1 MAKDLRFKIKQNLK
15 MFLQNIYLPIVY
27 RANSLKP
34 VDEGLVV
41 FADCHHKKRPESMA
55 RLVSAAKA
63 KRELKVLEWYRDFSE
78 MSAYAQFSDSVA
90 FMRLY
95 ARARA
100 VVICDNFLPV
110 ASCKKRKKTKVIQL
124 WHGPGAFKK
133 FGYDS
138 DDDIPSFYKGNVYK
152 NYDLVTVSGT
162 KCVEPFTSA
171 MRQPE
176 GVVRPI
182 GISRMDSC
190 VREVYKDK
198 CISQFYEKYPE
209 ARGKKILLWAPTFRG
224 NAGRPYLCGLEE
236 MEALKKSLSEDWFVI
251 LSIHPHLIP
260 HLNREDLKTKLPTER
275 MIPVCDVF
283 VTDYSSIMYDACLLK
298 KKMLMF
304 APDLEEFAKSRGT
317 YMQPSDF
324 PGEIITDGK
333 KLKEAVIRTYEA
345 YDLSKQEKFIDDWL
359 TACDGH
365 ATERILD
372 FIMED
377 K

>member
-1 MAKDLRFKIKQNLK
+1 MAKDLRFKIKQDMK
-15 MFLQNIYLPIVY
+15 MFLQNIYLPMVY
-27 RANSLKP
+27 KLNSFKP
-34 VDEGLVV
+34 VDEALVV
-41 FADCHHKKRPESMA
+41 FVDCHHKTRPESMA

-63 KRELKVLEWYRDFSE
+63 KRELKVLEWYRDFSK
-78 MSAYAQFSDSVA
+78 MSAFAQFKDSVA

-95 ARARA
+95 ARAGA

-133 FGYDS
+133 FGYDAE
-138 DDDIPSFYKGNVYK
+138 DDIPSFYKGNVYK

-171 MRQPE
+171 MRQKE

-198 CISQFYEKYPE
+198 CTSQFFEAYPE
-209 ARGKKILLWAPTFRG
+209 AVGKKIVLWAPTFRG
-224 NAGRPYLCGLEE
+224 NAGRPYLVGLSD
-236 MEALKKSLSEDWFVI
+236 MEKLKEKLGKDWFVI
-251 LSIHPHLIP
+251 LSIHPHLIG
-260 HLNREDLKTKLPTER
+260 HLKREDLKTKLPTER

-283 VTDYSSIMYDACLLK
+283 ITDYSSVMYDACLLK
-298 KKMLMF
+298 KKMFMF
-304 APDLEEFAKSRGT
+304 APDLEEFVKGRGT
-317 YMQPSDF
+317 YMQPEDY
-324 PGEIITDGK
+324 PGEIVTDGK
-333 KLKEAVIRTYEA
+333 KLKEAVERTYEA
-345 YDLSKQEKFIDDWL
+345 YDYSKQERFVEDWL

-372 FIMED
+372 FIMEE